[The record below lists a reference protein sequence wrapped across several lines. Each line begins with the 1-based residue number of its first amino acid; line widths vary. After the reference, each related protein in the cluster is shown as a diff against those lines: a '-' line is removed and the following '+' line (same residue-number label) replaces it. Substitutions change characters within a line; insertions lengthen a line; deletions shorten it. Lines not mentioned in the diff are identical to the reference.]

1 MCVFAERLVIYGAD
15 DSDLYQRMI
24 GGGADCNKCALMLK
38 PEVVRGELSATGE
51 GGASPTQIE
60 PLWQRELT
68 PEMVLHKDHSNQLRV
83 RNQVTVS
90 ERDGNSTT
98 GGGDA
103 VSSFVGIRIPMNPA
117 LRIKL
122 NYSLLQNAAV
132 AWHNNKESVSSWSCS
147 TDGVHAH
154 CLLQRQAA
162 SFPAH
167 AYEHAERKLR
177 NFMKKSNKSYD
188 YLPEERSDPV
198 ARDPDCHL
206 LHAGQQ

>member
-132 AWHNNKESVSSWSCS
+132 AWHNNQESVLVVLH
-147 TDGVHAH
+147 GRRARA
-154 CLLQRQAA
+154 L
-162 SFPAH
+162 PAP
-167 AYEHAERKLR
+167 ETGGQ
-177 NFMKKSNKSYD
+177 
-188 YLPEERSDPV
+188 LPG
-198 ARDPDCHL
+198 ARV
-206 LHAGQQ
+206 